1 MKVSFGQL
9 YPTTLGFE
17 RMFRDLESMLDGS
30 FESSNE
36 KFPPHN
42 IIKLDEARYV
52 VELAVAGFNQDE
64 IDVTVNEGILEITG
78 SKKDDDSEVNYLYKG
93 IGTRSFTKMI
103 RLVDTIEVK
112 GAEYKDGIL
121 RIGLEN
127 IIPESQKP
135 KKIEIS
141 SLHQFTQPKIEV
153 KENEVKTA

>member
-17 RMFRDLESMLDGS
+17 RMFRDLESILDGS

-64 IDVTVNEGILEITG
+64 SGSHGVDCPTRTG
-78 SKKDDDSEVNYLYKG
+78 PKWLQTPLSAFRGK
-93 IGTRSFTKMI
+93 IGPSP
-103 RLVDTIEVK
+103 
-112 GAEYKDGIL
+112 A
-121 RIGLEN
+121 
-127 IIPESQKP
+127 
-135 KKIEIS
+135 
-141 SLHQFTQPKIEV
+141 
-153 KENEVKTA
+153 

>member
-64 IDVTVNEGILEITG
+64 IDVTVNE
-78 SKKDDDSEVNYLYKG
+78 V
-93 IGTRSFTKMI
+93 F
-103 RLVDTIEVK
+103 
-112 GAEYKDGIL
+112 
-121 RIGLEN
+121 
-127 IIPESQKP
+127 
-135 KKIEIS
+135 
-141 SLHQFTQPKIEV
+141 
-153 KENEVKTA
+153 